1 MNKLTLNKLDF
12 LKRIF
17 ISVIIIFTVFNC
29 NIIFAS
35 ENINDYIM
43 EEIAD
48 NTEHPYFL
56 IPIRLGN
63 YLNFDFRITKH
74 IILMTIAAVLCVA
87 SMKYLAHKLKR
98 PFNRPTYLQNVLEI
112 IINYMNRDVISP
124 ILGEDG
130 KKYTPFCLTVFLF
143 ILFANLLGIIPP
155 LLKFKTADGH
165 YAYLAGAVGANI
177 GFTGGI
183 SILVFLC
190 YIFAGIRK
198 KGILKYWVSLVPKG
212 LPIVLVPVIWFLEFI
227 TLFNRAFALAIRLL
241 ANMMGGHIM
250 LIVIPYL
257 IIMSGTIF
265 VSPFAIL
272 FLAFIYVLEMFVSVL
287 QAYIFSLLSAIYIG
301 IAISD
306 EH

>member
-1 MNKLTLNKLDF
+1 MNKLTLNKLV
-12 LKRIF
+12 LKRILIIF
-17 ISVIIIFTVFNC
+17 IIIFAIFDC
-29 NIIFAS
+29 NIVFAS

-48 NTEHPYFL
+48 NTEHPYGT
-56 IPIRLGN
+56 IPIKLGN
-63 YLNFDFRITKH
+63 YFNFHITKH
-74 IILMTIAAVLCVA
+74 IILMTLAAILCIV
-87 SMKYLAHKLKR
+87 SMKYLAYKLKR
-98 PFNRPTYLQNVLEI
+98 PFNRPSFLQNIFEI
-112 IINYMNRDVISP
+112 IIVYMNRDVISP
-124 ILGEDG
+124 TLGEDG
-130 KKYTPFCLTVFLF
+130 KRYTPFCLTVFLF
-143 ILFANLLGIIPP
+143 VLFANLLGIIPP
-155 LLKFKTADGH
+155 LLKFKTEDGH

-177 GFTGGI
+177 SFTGAI
-183 SILVFLC
+183 AILVFIC

-198 KGILKYWVSLVPKG
+198 KGIIKYWASLVPEG
-212 LPIVLVPVIWFLEFI
+212 LPFILVPMIWFLEFI

-257 IIMSGTIF
+257 IIMSGTIL

-301 IAISD
+301 IAINE

>member
-1 MNKLTLNKLDF
+1 MNKLTLNKLV
-12 LKRIF
+12 LKRILIIF
-17 ISVIIIFTVFNC
+17 IIIFAIFDC
-29 NIIFAS
+29 NIVFAS

-48 NTEHPYFL
+48 NTEHPYGT
-56 IPIRLGN
+56 IPIKLGN
-63 YLNFDFRITKH
+63 YLNFDFHITKH
-74 IILMTIAAVLCVA
+74 IILMTLAAILCIV
-87 SMKYLAHKLKR
+87 SMKYLAYKLKR
-98 PFNRPTYLQNVLEI
+98 PFNRPSFLQNILEI
-112 IINYMNRDVISP
+112 IIDYMNRDVISP
-124 ILGEDG
+124 TLGEDG
-130 KKYTPFCLTVFLF
+130 KRYTPFCLTVFLF
-143 ILFANLLGIIPP
+143 VLFANLLGIIPP
-155 LLKFKTADGH
+155 LLKFKTEDGH

-177 GFTGGI
+177 SFTGAI
-183 SILVFLC
+183 AILVFIC

-198 KGILKYWVSLVPKG
+198 KGIIKYWVSLVPEG
-212 LPIVLVPVIWFLEFI
+212 LPFILVPMIWFLEFI

-257 IIMSGTIF
+257 IIMSGTIL

-301 IAISD
+301 IAIND

>member
-1 MNKLTLNKLDF
+1 MNKLTLNKLV
-12 LKRIF
+12 LKRILIIF
-17 ISVIIIFTVFNC
+17 IIIFAIFDC
-29 NIIFAS
+29 NIFFAS
-35 ENINDYIM
+35 ENINNYIM

-48 NTEHPYFL
+48 NTEHPYGT
-56 IPIRLGN
+56 IPIKLGN
-63 YLNFDFRITKH
+63 YLNFNFHITKH
-74 IILMTIAAVLCVA
+74 IILMTLAAILCIV
-87 SMKYLAHKLKR
+87 SMKYLAYKLKR
-98 PFNRPTYLQNVLEI
+98 PFNRPSFLQNIFEI
-112 IINYMNRDVISP
+112 IIDYMNRDVISP
-124 ILGEDG
+124 TLGEDG
-130 KKYTPFCLTVFLF
+130 KRYTPFCLTVFLF
-143 ILFANLLGIIPP
+143 VLFANLLGIIPP
-155 LLKFKTADGH
+155 LLKFKTEDGH

-177 GFTGGI
+177 SFTGAI
-183 SILVFLC
+183 AILVFIC

-198 KGILKYWVSLVPKG
+198 KGIIKYWASLVPEG
-212 LPIVLVPVIWFLEFI
+212 LPFILVPMIWFLEFI

-257 IIMSGTIF
+257 IIMSGTIL

-301 IAISD
+301 IAIND

>member
-1 MNKLTLNKLDF
+1 MNKLTLNKLV
-12 LKRIF
+12 LKRILIIF
-17 ISVIIIFTVFNC
+17 VIIFAIFDC
-29 NIIFAS
+29 NIVFAS

-48 NTEHPYFL
+48 NTKHPYGT
-56 IPIRLGN
+56 IPIKLGN
-63 YLNFDFRITKH
+63 YLNFNFHITKH
-74 IILMTIAAVLCVA
+74 IILMTLAAILCIV
-87 SMKYLAHKLKR
+87 SMKYLAYKLKR
-98 PFNRPTYLQNVLEI
+98 PFNRPSFLQNIFEI
-112 IINYMNRDVISP
+112 IIDYMNRDVISP
-124 ILGEDG
+124 TLGEDG
-130 KKYTPFCLTVFLF
+130 KRYTPFCLTVFLF
-143 ILFANLLGIIPP
+143 VLFANLLGIIPP
-155 LLKFKTADGH
+155 LLKFKTEDGH

-177 GFTGGI
+177 SFTGAI
-183 SILVFLC
+183 AILVFLC
-190 YIFAGIRK
+190 YWA
-198 KGILKYWVSLVPKG
+198 SLVPEG
-212 LPIVLVPVIWFLEFI
+212 LPFILVPMIWFLEFI

-257 IIMSGTIF
+257 IIMSGTIL

-301 IAISD
+301 IAIND

>member
-1 MNKLTLNKLDF
+1 MNKLTLNKLV
-12 LKRIF
+12 LKRILIIF
-17 ISVIIIFTVFNC
+17 IIIFAIFDC
-29 NIIFAS
+29 NIVFAS

-48 NTEHPYFL
+48 NTEHPYGT
-56 IPIRLGN
+56 IPIKLGN
-63 YLNFDFRITKH
+63 YLNFDFHITKH
-74 IILMTIAAVLCVA
+74 IILMTLAAILCIV
-87 SMKYLAHKLKR
+87 SMKYLAYKLKR
-98 PFNRPTYLQNVLEI
+98 PFNRPSFLQNIFEI
-112 IINYMNRDVISP
+112 IIDYMNRDVISP
-124 ILGEDG
+124 TLGEDG
-130 KKYTPFCLTVFLF
+130 KRYTPFCLTVFLF
-143 ILFANLLGIIPP
+143 VLFANLLGIIPP
-155 LLKFKTADGH
+155 LLKFKTEDGH

-177 GFTGGI
+177 SFTGAI
-183 SILVFLC
+183 AILVFIC

-198 KGILKYWVSLVPKG
+198 NVIIKYWASLVPEG
-212 LPIVLVPVIWFLEFI
+212 LHFILVPMIWFLEFI

-257 IIMSGTIF
+257 IIMSGTIL

-301 IAISD
+301 IAIND